1 MFQDID
7 IYATIQS
14 PNWSAHQY
22 TLTLEN
28 RGRKTVVNGA
38 FDYSAALHPG
48 NFGLDDTH
56 MPKDIWIKSPVVFES
71 LLPGQSITFDIEG
84 YDLPSRFDGYKQQ
97 SGVLK
102 SGYPVTETRVSIAMV
117 LKQDLDDGASVARD
131 KWKRDYEVRSARV
144 DKLAGWERRLPWVA
158 LFIVL
163 LLWVIQ

>member
-1 MFQDID
+1 MFQDVD

-14 PNWSAHQY
+14 PDWSAYQY

-38 FDYSAALHPG
+38 FDYGAALHPG

-56 MPKDIWIKSPVVFES
+56 MPEDIWIKPPVVFES

-84 YDLPSRFDGYKQQ
+84 YDLPNRFDGYKQQ
-97 SGVLK
+97 SGVLR
-102 SGYPVTETRVSIAMV
+102 SGPPPAETRVSIAMA
-117 LKQDLDDGASVARD
+117 LKQNLNDGAAIAQE
-131 KWKRDYEVRSARV
+131 KWKHDYDERSARV
-144 DKLAGWERRLPWVA
+144 DQLAGWEKKLPWVA

-163 LLWVIQ
+163 SLWMLY